1 MRAGAERIRPAD
13 GRANDQLISGN
24 ARSGGRVALL
34 PRKEPRSRSTRR
46 CVSSASRSTGSGSFD
61 SEGEN
66 FERSRAIKRS
76 VAVEASISLAG
87 RVVLRACASFVG
99 SLRATFARRGAR
111 AERAA
116 VEGAVG
122 AFAARVVLPAAGV
135 EEADGASSKRGVVP
149 GCADTDAPDAGMAT
163 FEPLS
168 AGSADGAEAGE
179 FDVDVLDDDAETGK
193 STAGVLGDDGEAR
206 TSDAGAFDDDTEA
219 RTSDAGAL
227 DDDGDSRTFDPRVVH
242 DDAEAATSDGGVL
255 DDEAEAGRSDANVL
269 EPVDEP
275 SFAFDRAEAVAG
287 ASVPLSTLTTRLSG
301 APSLPRST

>member
-1 MRAGAERIRPAD
+1 
-13 GRANDQLISGN
+13 
-24 ARSGGRVALL
+24 
-34 PRKEPRSRSTRR
+34 
-46 CVSSASRSTGSGSFD
+46 
-61 SEGEN
+61 
-66 FERSRAIKRS
+66 
-76 VAVEASISLAG
+76 
-87 RVVLRACASFVG
+87 
-99 SLRATFARRGAR
+99 
-111 AERAA
+111 
-116 VEGAVG
+116 
-122 AFAARVVLPAAGV
+122 
-135 EEADGASSKRGVVP
+135 
-149 GCADTDAPDAGMAT
+149 TDAPDAGMAT

-193 STAGVLGDDGEAR
+193 STAGV
-206 TSDAGAFDDDTEA
+206 
-219 RTSDAGAL
+219 L